1 MPMKT
6 AITFAAFFDLFLLL
20 VLSTLNFILLHN
32 YGVFWCVALV
42 VADITLIC
50 GVMANKANLMILWLI
65 ICMINIVFLFIGWI
79 AIPLIIFLSSLCD
92 TVNSDSNFYY
102 ESSTDYY
109 TTSTRTFC
117 AEETRIGMWVAAG
130 FVMIL
135 PIYYLYLWIV
145 VKSHRKNLIE
155 QQRGAQPIPGYQGQQ
170 MFVMS
175 NNGTV
180 LPQQT
185 QQPQIIPGPNP
196 TTMYYQPTPLD
207 PKYQNTNHP
216 NYYNA
221 EFGGLYGNINKN

>member
-1 MPMKT
+1 M
-6 AITFAAFFDLFLLL
+6 
-20 VLSTLNFILLHN
+20 
-32 YGVFWCVALV
+32 
-42 VADITLIC
+42 
-50 GVMANKANLMILWLI
+50 
-65 ICMINIVFLFIGWI
+65 
-79 AIPLIIFLSSLCD
+79 
-92 TVNSDSNFYY
+92 
-102 ESSTDYY
+102 
-109 TTSTRTFC
+109 TSKTFC

-155 QQRGAQPIPGYQGQQ
+155 QQRSAQPIQGYQGQQ

-221 EFGGLYGNINKN
+221 EFGGLYGNTNKN